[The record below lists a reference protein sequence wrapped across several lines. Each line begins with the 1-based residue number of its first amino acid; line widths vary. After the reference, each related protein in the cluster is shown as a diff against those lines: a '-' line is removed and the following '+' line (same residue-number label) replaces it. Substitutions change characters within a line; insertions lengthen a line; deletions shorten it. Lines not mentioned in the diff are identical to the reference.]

1 MAVSHLIRQCKARR
15 SDGSAYHAPAM
26 DGADLCFWHN
36 PESRAARQEASRRG
50 GGRRAVELP
59 EAESLTPERDRAILA
74 GVIEAAAS
82 GAMDSG
88 TARTVFL
95 LDEAK
100 LLCAGT
106 TRCRLRH
113 VCAHGTRH
121 RPKPGRTMPDCR
133 VDPCSVARRETGTSR
148 VCEDVGAMR
157 LPAAHGRAKTR
168 LTPQRRHN

>member
-1 MAVSHLIRQCKARR
+1 MAECKARR

-26 DGADLCFWHN
+26 DGSDLCFWHN
-36 PESRAARQEASRRG
+36 PESQAVWQQASRRG

-59 EAESLTPERDRAILA
+59 EAESLAPERDRAILA

-95 LDEAK
+95 FDEAK
-100 LLCAGT
+100 LLCAGAT
-106 TRCRLRH
+106 SCRLRH
-113 VCAHGTRH
+113 VCAHGTTH
-121 RPKPGRTMPDCR
+121 RPKLGRGLQTMPDCR
-133 VDPCSVARRETGTSR
+133 VEPCSVARRETATSR

-157 LPAAHGRAKTR
+157 LPAAHGRARTR
-168 LTPQRRHN
+168 PLPSPEKAL